1 MPKPDERMKN
11 EKWKKLNLHIPAGY
25 MERISEV
32 AKRLD
37 AQGIDIYDNRGGLSI
52 SKIFR
57 YFIDR
62 ELEEPPK

>member
-1 MPKPDERMKN
+1 MPRPEERMKN
-11 EKWKKLNLHIPAGY
+11 ERRKSLNLYIPPGY
-25 MERISEV
+25 MERIHEV
-32 AKRLD
+32 AKKLD

-62 ELEEPPK
+62 ELGDTRK

>member
-1 MPKPDERMKN
+1 
-11 EKWKKLNLHIPAGY
+11 
-25 MERISEV
+25 MERIHEV
-32 AKRLD
+32 AKKLD

-62 ELEEPPK
+62 ELGDTRK

>member
-1 MPKPDERMKN
+1 MKN
-11 EKWKKLNLHIPAGY
+11 EKRKSLNLYIPPGY

-32 AKRLD
+32 AKMLD
-37 AQGIDIYDNRGGLSI
+37 AQGVDIYDNRGGLSI

-62 ELEEPPK
+62 ELDNSK